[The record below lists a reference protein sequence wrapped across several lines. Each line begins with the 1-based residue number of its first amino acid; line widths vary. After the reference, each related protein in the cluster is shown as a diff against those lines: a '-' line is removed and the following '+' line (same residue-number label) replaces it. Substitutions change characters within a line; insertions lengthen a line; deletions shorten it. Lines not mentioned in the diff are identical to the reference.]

1 MACEPGR
8 RRFFA
13 TVAEVAGCSADELEG
28 VYRQARDTEADA
40 IDEAALEGTSIAML
54 ALMRQL
60 EYPIPIQYAYGLPR
74 EGSHLRYSP
83 KGCTVEVCRCIRPL
97 VGYAAVYRRLSE
109 LPGALERLQA
119 KVAPGSQAGT
129 AQL

>member
-28 VYRQARDTEADA
+28 VYRRARDTEAES

-60 EYPIPIQYAYGLPR
+60 KYAIPIQGEYGLPR
-74 EGSHLRYSP
+74 EGGCLRYSP
-83 KGCTVEVCRCIRPL
+83 VGCRMEVCRCVRP
-97 VGYAAVYRRLSE
+97 VIGYAAVYRRLSE
-109 LPGALERLQA
+109 LPGALELLQA
-119 KVAPGSQAGT
+119 GVAPGSRTGT
-129 AQL
+129 V